1 MKKAVIGIL
10 AHVDA
15 GKTTLAE
22 ALLYKTGKVRTP
34 GKVDSGNTVMDSH
47 RLERERGITIFTSQ
61 AEIKTDKISIT
72 LLDTPG
78 HIDFSSETERV
89 LNVIDYAILVVSA
102 ADGVQSHTTT
112 VWKLLKHYNIPVFIF
127 VTKTDY
133 GRNSKQIILDEL
145 NKELSNDCV
154 DFSDTQS
161 DEFKEKTALCSDD
174 LLEKYISGNNI
185 SDNDITFLIKS
196 RRIFPV
202 YFGSGL
208 RFAGIDEFIDGLEK
222 YIEENRYP
230 EEFGARVYKIT
241 YEKDFRLTHL
251 KITGGNLKVRD
262 IVNVGGKDEKIN
274 RIRLYSGE
282 KFIEVNEVEAGEICA
297 VAGLESSF
305 NGQGLGYEHRAEK
318 VLLEPIMNFRIIL
331 PDDIDAAQFMP
342 KIKMLEEE
350 DPLLKIRWDDKNGE
364 IQASLMG
371 KIQAEVLKNV
381 ILDRFG
387 TKIEI
392 GEGNIQY
399 KETVKS
405 AVEGVGH
412 YEPLR
417 HYAEVHVII
426 EPLERGAGLRFASVC
441 SASVCSEDHLD
452 KNWQR
457 LILTHLAEKQH
468 KGVLT
473 GSELTDVKIT
483 LVSGRAHLKHTEGG
497 DFRQATYRAVRHGL
511 MNAESVLLEPYYSF
525 RIDVPFENLG
535 RAINDIHLMHGT
547 FEPPLDEE
555 GFAIIKGKAPV
566 SEMNGYAT
574 EVASYTSGKG
584 RLSLEFCG
592 YDICHNSDKIIKEK
606 GYNPEADIENTPDS
620 VFCAHGA
627 GFNVKWQNVPEY
639 MHLGYSFKKGTV
651 EQPVINKRNFHID
664 DKELEAIMKHEFGEV
679 KYELYKSPQVKSSD
693 TFNQTKESERKKWL
707 IVDGY
712 NVIFAWDELK
722 EIAEHDFS
730 SARDALMHILSNYS
744 AFTNIN
750 IVLVF
755 DAYKVPGNQGEKFD
769 FNNIHVVFTKERELA
784 DVYIE
789 KLVSQI
795 GKNDQVT
802 IVTSDALIQLSAVRF
817 GVLRKSANEF
827 SDDIDITNR
836 KISELITKLHSKN
849 PKPLFSDSVNN

>member
-22 ALLYKTGKVRTP
+22 ALLFKTGSLRTP

-47 RLERERGITIFTSQ
+47 RIERERGITVFTSQ
-61 AEIKTDKISIT
+61 AEIKTDKISIS

-78 HIDFSSETERV
+78 HIDFSAETERV

-102 ADGVQSHTTT
+102 NDGVQSHTKT
-112 VWKLLKHYNIPVFIF
+112 VWKLIKHYNIPVFIF

-133 GRNSKQIILDEL
+133 GRNGNSAVLDEIRS
-145 NKELSNDCV
+145 ELSSDCI
-154 DFSDTQS
+154 DFSETAS
-161 DEFKEKTALCSDD
+161 DEFRERIALCSDEI
-174 LLEKYISGNNI
+174 LEKYVSGKTV
-185 SDNDITFLIKS
+185 SEEDIKFLVRT
-196 RRIFPV
+196 RRTFPV

-208 RFAGIDEFIDGLEK
+208 KFEGIDEFINGLET
-222 YIEENRYP
+222 YIDETRYP
-230 EEFGARVYKIT
+230 EEFGAKVFKIT
-241 YEKDFRLTHL
+241 YEKDLRLTHV
-251 KITGGNLKVRD
+251 KITGGTLKVKD
-262 IVNVGGKDEKIN
+262 TVNIDGKEEKIN
-274 RIRLYSGE
+274 QIRIYNGS
-282 KFIEVNEVEAGEICA
+282 KFTAVNEIGAGGICA
-297 VAGLESSF
+297 LAGLENTY
-305 NGQGLGYEHRAEK
+305 NGQGFGYEHRAEK
-318 VLLEPIMNFRIIL
+318 PVLEPIMNFRIIL

-342 KIKMLEEE
+342 KIKLLEEE
-350 DPLLKIRWDDKNGE
+350 DPQLKIKWDSSNGE

-371 KIQAEVLKNV
+371 GIQAEILKSV
-381 ILDRFG
+381 VYDRFG
-387 TKIEI
+387 IKIEI

-399 KETVKS
+399 KETIKS

-417 HYAEVHVII
+417 HYAEVHLVL
-426 EPLERGAGLRFASVC
+426 EPLKRGSGLKF
-441 SASVCSEDHLD
+441 ASVCSEDYLD
-452 KNWQR
+452 RNWQR

-468 KGVLT
+468 AGVLT
-473 GSELTDVKIT
+473 GSELTDVRIT

-497 DFRQATYRAVRHGL
+497 DFRQATYRAVRNGL

-525 RIDVPFENLG
+525 SLEIPYDNLG
-535 RAINDIHLMHGT
+535 RAINDIHLMHGS
-547 FEPPLDEE
+547 FEPPVEDG
-555 GFAIIKGKAPV
+555 GFAILKGKAPV
-566 SEMNGYAT
+566 SEINGYVS

-584 RLSLEFCG
+584 RLSLVFCG
-592 YDICHNSDKIIKEK
+592 YDVCHNSEKVIEEK

-627 GFNVKWQNVPEY
+627 GFNVRWQDVPDY
-639 MHLGYSFKKGTV
+639 MHIGYSLKKDSI
-651 EQPVINKRNFHID
+651 EHPVVNKRNFHID
-664 DKELEAIMKHEFGEV
+664 DKELEAIMKREFGEV
-679 KYELYKSPQVKSSD
+679 RYELFRKTDNKPVAPEEKSV
-693 TFNQTKESERKKWL
+693 QTERKKWL

-722 EIAEHDFS
+722 ETAETDLS
-730 SARDALMHILSNYS
+730 SAREALMHILSNYS
-744 AFTNIN
+744 AFTKIN

-769 FNNIHVVFTKERELA
+769 FNNIHVVYTKERELA

-789 KLVSQI
+789 KLVSEI

-817 GVLRKSANEF
+817 GVLRKSADEF
-827 SDDIDITNR
+827 GNDIDITNR
-836 KISELITKLHSKN
+836 KISELIEAIHSKA
-849 PKPLFSDSVNN
+849 PKSTITDALKN

>member
-1 MKKAVIGIL
+1 MKRAVIGIL

-22 ALLYKTGKVRTP
+22 ALLYKTGKLRTP

-61 AEIKTDKISIT
+61 AEIQTDKISIT

-78 HIDFSSETERV
+78 HIDFSAETERM
-89 LNVIDYAILVVSA
+89 LNVIDYAVLVISA
-102 ADGVQSHTTT
+102 TDGVQSHTST

-133 GRNSKQIILDEL
+133 GRNSNDAVLDEL
-145 NKELSNDCV
+145 NKELSRDCV
-154 DFSDTQS
+154 DFSDTDS
-161 DEFKEKTALCSDD
+161 DEFKERVALCSED
-174 LLEKYISGNNI
+174 LLEKYVAGKSIETQ
-185 SDNDITFLIKS
+185 DIKFLIRT
-196 RRIFPV
+196 RRLFPV
-202 YFGSGL
+202 FFGSGL
-208 RFAGIDEFIDGLEK
+208 RFEGIDEFIRALEL
-222 YIEENRYP
+222 YIEESRYP
-230 EEFGARVYKIT
+230 EEFGAKVYKIT
-241 YEKDFRLTHL
+241 YEKDVRLTHC
-251 KITGGNLKVRD
+251 KITGGVLKVRD
-262 IVNVGGKDEKIN
+262 IINVDGKEEKIN
-274 RIRLYSGE
+274 QIRVYNGS
-282 KFIEVNEVEAGEICA
+282 KFITVNEISAGGICA
-297 VAGLESSF
+297 LAGLENTY
-305 NGQGLGYEHRAEK
+305 NGQGFGYEHKAEK
-318 VLLEPIMNFRIIL
+318 PVLEPIMNFRVIL
-331 PDDIDAAQFMP
+331 PEGVDAAAFIP
-342 KIKMLEEE
+342 KIKLLEEE
-350 DPLLKIRWDDKNGE
+350 DPQLKIRWDSVNGE

-371 KIQAEVLKNV
+371 KIQAEILKNV
-381 ILDRFG
+381 VFDRFG
-387 TKIEI
+387 VEIEI

-399 KETVKS
+399 KETIES

-417 HYAEVHVII
+417 HYAEVHLVI
-426 EPLERGAGLRFASVC
+426 EPLKRGSGVKFAT
-441 SASVCSEDHLD
+441 VCSEDYLD
-452 KNWQR
+452 RNWQR

-468 KGVLT
+468 LGVLT
-473 GSELTDVKIT
+473 GSELTDVRIT

-497 DFRQATYRAVRHGL
+497 DFRQATYRAVRQGL
-511 MNAESVLLEPYYSF
+511 MNAKSLLLEPYYSF
-525 RIDVPFENLG
+525 RLDVPYDNLG
-535 RAINDIHLMHGT
+535 RAINDIHLMHGS
-547 FEPPLDEE
+547 FETPEE
-555 GFAIIKGKAPV
+555 DGGYAVLSGRAPV
-566 SEMNGYAT
+566 SEMNGYMT

-592 YDICHNSDKIIKEK
+592 YDLCHNSEKVIEEK

-627 GFNVKWQNVPEY
+627 GFNVRWRDVPEY
-639 MHLGYSFKKGTV
+639 MHIGYSLKKDSI
-651 EQPVINKRNFHID
+651 EQPVVNKRNFHID

-679 KYELYKSPQVKSSD
+679 KYELYKSASEKPVQAKSDSVL
-693 TFNQTKESERKKWL
+693 QERKKWL

-722 EIAEHDFS
+722 EIAETDLS
-730 SARDALMHILSNYS
+730 SAREALMHILSNYS
-744 AFTNIN
+744 AFTKIS

-769 FNNIHVVFTKERELA
+769 FNNIHVVYTKERELA

-817 GVLRKSANEF
+817 GVLRKSADEF
-827 SDDIDITNR
+827 GDDIDIANK
-836 KISELITKLHSKN
+836 KISELIEKIHSQN
-849 PKPLFSDSVNN
+849 PKSSISDMLDN